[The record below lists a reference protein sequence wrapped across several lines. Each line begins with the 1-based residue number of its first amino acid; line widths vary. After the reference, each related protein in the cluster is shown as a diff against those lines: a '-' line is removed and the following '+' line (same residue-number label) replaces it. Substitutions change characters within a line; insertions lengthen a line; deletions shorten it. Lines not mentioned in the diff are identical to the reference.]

1 VASTLKESEMKK
13 FLVTYLAPASVIDD
27 WKKTEAKQRKEAE
40 EKMQSEWKQW
50 MGDHTKIF
58 ADKEAGVGKTKRVT
72 SQGTKDTR
80 NDIMLYAIVDA
91 ESHDAA
97 AKTFEGHPHLQIP
110 QASIEVMEINPLP
123 GM

>member
-58 ADKEAGVGKTKRVT
+58 ADKGAGVGKTKRVT